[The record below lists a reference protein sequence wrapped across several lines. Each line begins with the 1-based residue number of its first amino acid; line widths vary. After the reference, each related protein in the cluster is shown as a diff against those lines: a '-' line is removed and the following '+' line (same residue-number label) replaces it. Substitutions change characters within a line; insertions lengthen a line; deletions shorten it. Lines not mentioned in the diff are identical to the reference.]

1 MAEES
6 RLGREQIETAY
17 ALKQLVAA
25 GVRMF
30 FYLEDRE
37 RTLESPTDKVML
49 SLTTFADELERERAR
64 QRTYDAMV
72 RRARAGHSTGGRTF
86 GYRNQRVVD
95 SISGRQSHVVREID
109 PQEAEV
115 VRRIFELCAS
125 GSGYASIAKQL
136 NADGALAPLPRRGT
150 VQGWAASS
158 VREILH
164 RESYRGV
171 LQWNRS
177 RKRNAWGAQ
186 QQRARPATEWLHQ
199 SAPALRI
206 VDEPLWESA
215 QAQLARRGAVY
226 RTPGKPGGRPANG
239 IESRYLLTG
248 FAACGL
254 GTGSLEV
261 RSRLSGTRRAHV
273 YACATY
279 HRRGP
284 SVCVN
289 RLVAALPAVD
299 ASVLDGLQRLLDPAV
314 LRDAARLALDELDAP
329 ELRVAPRREAV
340 AAELAQLDA
349 ELKRLAGAIAAGG
362 SLPALVAAVTDRER
376 RRATLQGELARLAP
390 RGAAPKVNRWRAL
403 RELEEIL
410 ANTRQLLAGQV
421 GPARQVLRQLF
432 PGRLMFTPRRDEG
445 GVYYAFRGEAAIGRL
460 FEGSILPQAGVSPTG
475 FAGLWKEEFRGL
487 IKIA

>member
-1 MAEES
+1 
-6 RLGREQIETAY
+6 
-17 ALKQLVAA
+17 
-25 GVRMF
+25 
-30 FYLEDRE
+30 
-37 RTLESPTDKVML
+37 
-49 SLTTFADELERERAR
+49 
-64 QRTYDAMV
+64 
-72 RRARAGHSTGGRTF
+72 
-86 GYRNQRVVD
+86 
-95 SISGRQSHVVREID
+95 VREID

-171 LQWNRS
+171 LQWNRT

-215 QAQLARRGAVY
+215 QAQLARRGVVY

-254 GTGSLEV
+254 CTGSLEV
-261 RSRLSGTRRAHV
+261 RSRHSGTGRAHV

-299 ASVLDGLQRLLDPAV
+299 ASVLDVLQRLLDPAV

-329 ELRVAPRREAV
+329 ELRGAPRREAV

-349 ELKRLAGAIAAGG
+349 ELTRLAGAIAAGG

-390 RGAAPKVNRWRAL
+390 RDAVPKVNRWRAL

-460 FEGSILPQAGVSPTG
+460 FEGSILPQVGCPRRDSQVCGSRNFKGLSRSPDPLAMALFDGEEQAGAFREQPDFG
-475 FAGLWKEEFRGL
+475 FDEARLSARVRLADRHPDPSRFQPL
-487 IKIA
+487 IAPRARPRTSWRCKTIMKMTIGSMMPIAAAAESDQ